1 MKSNFLAWIY
11 RQRFIKRWNRN
22 DNMVKTDIDLH
33 SHCLN
38 VSVIAHLLAE
48 IDNRLFG
55 ADHNCER
62 VALLGLYHECAEGV
76 SGDLASP
83 VKYATPNITKEIKQF
98 EDEIERMCA
107 NSLPDLLKDVF
118 SGFIIQKDVPD
129 NDKEIIKASDNLVAW
144 FKCREEVEKA
154 KNSDFVDALKNLTV
168 KVDDHALNMPCVKW
182 FLEHFSEGWSK
193 TIDALMS
200 EATSG
205 QH

>member
-1 MKSNFLAWIY
+1 MSKSNFLAWIY

-22 DNMVKTDIDLH
+22 DNLVQTDIDLH

-48 IDNRLFG
+48 TDNRLFG
-55 ADHNCER
+55 AEHNCER

-83 VKYATPNITKEIKQF
+83 VKYATPAITKEIKAF

-107 NSLPDLLKDVF
+107 NSLPEPLKDVF

-129 NDKEIIKASDNLVAW
+129 ADKVIIKAADDLAAW
-144 FKCREEVEKA
+144 YKCREEVEKA
-154 KNSDFVDALKNLTV
+154 KNSDFADALKNLSS
-168 KVDDHALNMPCVKW
+168 KIEKHASTMPCVRW
-182 FLEHFSEGWSK
+182 FIDNFNEGWIK
-193 TIDALMS
+193 TIDALMDD
-200 EATSG
+200 AK
-205 QH
+205 H